1 MKKNTS
7 KTHKIREQLT
17 VKQEFNLILYLMLE
31 LIEKCNLTPLQLYPC
46 QINLHYQFYYN
57 ENYLHFHLHM
67 NWGIHTH
74 TNLLLTNRNQHCRGH
89 TNILSRA
96 KGSKYTIWTDYV
108 LLILSIWTMII
119 LIKKN

>member
-1 MKKNTS
+1 MKRNTS

-31 LIEKCNLTPLQLYPC
+31 LIEKCNLTPLRLYPC

-74 TNLLLTNRNQHCRGH
+74 TNLLLTNRNQHCWGH
-89 TNILSRA
+89 TNILSGV
-96 KGSKYTIWTDYV
+96 KGSKYTIWTDNV

-119 LIKKN
+119 LIKKY

>member
-1 MKKNTS
+1 
-7 KTHKIREQLT
+7 
-17 VKQEFNLILYLMLE
+17 MLE

-89 TNILSRA
+89 TNILTRV

-108 LLILSIWTMII
+108 LLILSIWAMII